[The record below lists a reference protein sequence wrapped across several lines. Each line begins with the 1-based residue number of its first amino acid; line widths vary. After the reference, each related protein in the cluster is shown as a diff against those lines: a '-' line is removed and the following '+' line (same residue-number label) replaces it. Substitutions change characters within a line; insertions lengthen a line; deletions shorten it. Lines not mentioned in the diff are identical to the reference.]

1 MLVLARRLEE
11 SIMIGDDIEIK
22 VVGIQG
28 EGSRALIRLGITAPR
43 SLPVLRR
50 EIYLEVQA
58 ENRRA
63 AQAAQPPE
71 ILPEG
76 QPPRLEPPNNKKT
89 P

>member
-1 MLVLARRLEE
+1 LLVLARRLEE

-43 SLPVLRR
+43 SLTVLRR

-58 ENRRA
+58 ENRLA
-63 AQAAQPPE
+63 AQAAAPPPDFLPEKSPPE
-71 ILPEG
+71 LPFT
-76 QPPRLEPPNNKKT
+76 KKKKE
-89 P
+89 